1 LSAGIEKYVA
11 VTANSLNIRILPRGS
26 SSKVSGREAA
36 QLGAILRVYD
46 DSSGWLKIS
55 NSQSHWVYGKFTTDV
70 QRATVN
76 ANVLRVRSGPGTG
89 FAVVDNLMKSEEV
102 FISTIKGD
110 WAKISLD
117 FNSRIRA

>member
-1 LSAGIEKYVA
+1 
-11 VTANSLNIRILPRGS
+11 
-26 SSKVSGREAA
+26 
-36 QLGAILRVYD
+36 
-46 DSSGWLKIS
+46 
-55 NSQSHWVYGKFTTDV
+55 V

-110 WAKISLD
+110 WAKISMEEKWLTKSFLD
-117 FNSRIRA
+117 FTSSIRV